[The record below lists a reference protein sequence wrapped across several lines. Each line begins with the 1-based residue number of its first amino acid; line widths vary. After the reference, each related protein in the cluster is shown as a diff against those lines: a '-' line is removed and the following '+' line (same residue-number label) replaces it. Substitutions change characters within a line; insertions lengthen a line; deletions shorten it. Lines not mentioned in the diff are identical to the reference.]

1 MNKNNVFLNSK
12 RLCCVVRFPLARY
25 TIDRML
31 QHRKCAYTISN
42 QSTWKILLFCRT
54 IVFVL
59 HITAARTR
67 TLIIFRWL
75 SCMLNREQILSQP
88 YNHHT
93 SLPTHYDDFSVW
105 KVLFQ
110 ALHVNSILLKS
121 KNYSNNFAA
130 APLRFFTESAAFRT
144 LREVDYI
151 SLLRFLS
158 PVFLHWK
165 SSNFKNGFILI

>member
-1 MNKNNVFLNSK
+1 MQWFFVWKRKKYPTQHMNKNNVFLNSK

-121 KNYSNNFAA
+121 KNYSNNLL
-130 APLRFFTESAAFRT
+130 PLHLGSLQRTQLFFS
-144 LREVDYI
+144 
-151 SLLRFLS
+151 SLAQFLCGY
-158 PVFLHWK
+158 FDL
-165 SSNFKNGFILI
+165 